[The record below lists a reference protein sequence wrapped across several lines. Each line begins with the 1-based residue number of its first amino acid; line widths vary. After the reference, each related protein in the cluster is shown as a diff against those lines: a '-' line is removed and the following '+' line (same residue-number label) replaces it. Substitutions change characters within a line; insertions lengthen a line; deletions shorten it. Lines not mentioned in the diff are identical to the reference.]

1 MADIRTCDSCNKPFP
16 ALKEWAT
23 KCLLCWGRDSKGER
37 FRMTTTMQAY
47 ESYQDALANAG
58 DDSASRELIR
68 RLESSREDLS
78 GRLLRATARVAYLEA
93 RITHLERGS
102 SRGSVDPKAIKALLR
117 MVHPDRAR
125 GLASMSEVELTAHLG
140 EASKILNGMR

>member
-23 KCLLCWGRDSKGER
+23 KCLLCWGRDTKGDR

-47 ESYQDALANAG
+47 ESLQDALANAG
-58 DDSASRELIR
+58 GTDQTTLETIR
-68 RLESSREDLS
+68 RLQCEKDWLV
-78 GRLLRATARVAYLEA
+78 GRLSRANA
-93 RITHLERGS
+93 RIGFLEVECTKGAS
-102 SRGSVDPKAIKALLR
+102 TGVDPKAIKALLR